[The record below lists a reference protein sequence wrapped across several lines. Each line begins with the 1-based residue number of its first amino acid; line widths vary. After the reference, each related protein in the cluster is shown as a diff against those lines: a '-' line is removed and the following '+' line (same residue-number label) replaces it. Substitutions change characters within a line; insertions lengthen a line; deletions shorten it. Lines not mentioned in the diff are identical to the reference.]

1 MFLPYEPCEGCLFE
15 VCDKCAYGLLQIEHQ
30 RAVERIAELSP
41 TPITI
46 LVSSEEELK

>member
-1 MFLPYEPCEGCLFE
+1 MFIPYEPCDDCLFGT
-15 VCDKCAYGLLQIEHQ
+15 CDKCAYNLLQGEYH
-30 RAVERIAELSP
+30 RALKRIVELSP